1 MFHPIFVFYWT
12 SPFRNMFHPIFDL
25 GETCYEMGVCCEST
39 LVTIGDT
46 KNYRK
51 RVNSEKY
58 ENRVKHFT
66 K

>member
-1 MFHPIFVFYWT
+1 MFHPIFE
-12 SPFRNMFHPIFDL
+12 L
-25 GETCYEMGVCCEST
+25 GDTCYEMGVCCEST

-51 RVNSEKY
+51 RVKSENY
-58 ENRVKHFT
+58 ENRVNHVT